1 MFRKIDNRN
10 GTLKLSQKGCKIMS
24 TAQIYLDTAKF
35 LFYLFVFTGIGYVLC
50 VCLRWLSDDP
60 KK

>member
-1 MFRKIDNRN
+1 
-10 GTLKLSQKGCKIMS
+10 MS
-24 TAQIYLDTAKF
+24 TTQIYLNAAKL
-35 LFYLFVFTGIGYVLC
+35 LFYLFVLTGIGYVLC

>member
-1 MFRKIDNRN
+1 M
-10 GTLKLSQKGCKIMS
+10 TP
-24 TAQIYLDTAKF
+24 AQIYLDAAKLLFF
-35 LFYLFVFTGIGYVLC
+35 LFVLTGIGYVLC